1 MFALPPVSEGA
12 AQMVK
17 IRHDLPRR
25 ADGLPDTDAWL
36 ASLADGVGGE
46 SVETAVGLIHDD
58 RCLEYGLEIAQLLM
72 QLGFD
77 TDSVVTGLLCEA
89 AGSRLLDPAM
99 VGDCVG
105 RGIAGQLEALLRV
118 SSTHVYKLSSSPM
131 LRSQAEDQVDN
142 IRHLLV
148 ALIDDPRVAV
158 VKLAERVVALRQAKS
173 AAPDVQRRVANEALR
188 IFAPLAGRL
197 GIWEL
202 KWALEDLAFRYLNP
216 AEYKEIAAALDSR
229 REERERS
236 VEAVVAEFKERLTRA
251 GIEAD
256 VVGRAKHIYSIWRK
270 MGRKSIDFGQVYDVQ
285 AVRVVVERIAQ
296 CYAVLGV
303 VHTAWH
309 HIPSEFD
316 DYIANPKDNGYR
328 SIHTAVIGP
337 GGRMLEVQIRTAR
350 MHEESELG
358 VCAHWSYK
366 GDEGEAL
373 RSRKIQW
380 LRQVLQWHD
389 DIDVYGTDGQLP
401 DRETVAEADDR
412 VYVATPDGDV
422 LDLSWGA
429 TPVDFAYRVHTEI
442 GHRCVGARVDG
453 VEVPLNTRLFT
464 GQRVEI
470 VTGPEERPRRE
481 WLNPALGFVKTA
493 RARSKIQSWFREQ
506 LFESNVAAGRALLFE
521 TVERLGLTAD
531 LPELAAQMGYET
543 ENDLLA
549 AVGVGECQVIDL
561 VRVMGQRGRAAE
573 TPAAGPA
580 AVSPSGPAVQG
591 VRIVGDDRQ
600 GLLRD
605 VTSVLAALDI
615 DVVSTRARS
624 QSAGET
630 ATILLEVQ
638 ADNVLQFA
646 RALDRLRRVPSVRE
660 VRRL

>member
-1 MFALPPVSEGA
+1 
-12 AQMVK
+12 MVK

-36 ASLADGVGGE
+36 ASVDDGDGCGAIAAATCLV
-46 SVETAVGLIHDD
+46 HDE
-58 RCLEYGLEIAQLLM
+58 RCLEYGLEVAQLLM
-72 QLGFD
+72 QLGLD
-77 TDSVVTGLLCEA
+77 TDSVVTGLLCEV
-89 AGSRLLDPAM
+89 AGTGLLQPAM
-99 VGDCVG
+99 VRDRLGA
-105 RGIAGQLEALLRV
+105 GIAGQLDALLRV
-118 SSTHVYKLSSSPM
+118 NSTHVYKLSSSPM

-158 VKLAERVVALRQAKS
+158 VKLAERVVALRMAKS

-197 GIWEL
+197 GVWEL
-202 KWALEDLAFRYLNP
+202 KWALEDLGFRYLNP
-216 AEYKEIAAALDSR
+216 REYKEIAAALDGR
-229 REERERS
+229 REEREKG
-236 VEAVVAEFKERLTRA
+236 VEAVVADLEGRLARA

-285 AVRVVVERIAQ
+285 AVRVVVESIAQ
-296 CYAVLGV
+296 CYGVLGV
-303 VHTAWH
+303 VHTAWRH
-309 HIPSEFD
+309 VPSEFD

-328 SIHTAVIGP
+328 SIHTAVMGP
-337 GGRMLEVQIRTAR
+337 GGGMLEVQIRTAR

-366 GDEGEAL
+366 GEEGEAL

-389 DIDVYGTDGQLP
+389 DIDVFGANGEANGQLADP
-401 DRETVAEADDR
+401 EAIAEADER
-412 VYVATPDGDV
+412 VYVSTPEGDV

-429 TPVDFAYRVHTEI
+429 TPIDFAYRVHTEV
-442 GHRCVGARVDG
+442 GHRCLGARVDG
-453 VEVPLNTRLFT
+453 VDVPLSTRLFT

-470 VTGPEERPRRE
+470 VTGAEEAPRRE
-481 WLNPALGFVKTA
+481 WLNPALGFVKTGRA
-493 RARSKIQSWFREQ
+493 RAKIQSWFRDQ
-506 LFESNVAAGRALLFE
+506 LAESNIAAGRALLVDTF
-521 TVERLGLTAD
+521 ERLGLVAD
-531 LPELAAQMGYET
+531 LPELARETGHET
-543 ENDLLA
+543 ENDLLQ

-561 VRVMGQRGRAAE
+561 VRLTGQRRRATE
-573 TPAAGPA
+573 PTVPAAADG
-580 AVSPSGPAVQG
+580 VSESSIRG

-605 VTSVLAALDI
+605 VTVVLAALDI
-615 DVVSTRARS
+615 DVVSTRARA

-630 ATILLEVQ
+630 ATIFLEVRLE
-638 ADNVLQFA
+638 DVGRFA
-646 RALDRLRRVPSVRE
+646 EALDALRRVPNVRE
-660 VRRL
+660 VRRV

>member
-1 MFALPPVSEGA
+1 
-12 AQMVK
+12 MVK

-36 ASLADGVGGE
+36 ASVADGDGCGAIAAA
-46 SVETAVGLIHDD
+46 TGLVHDD
-58 RCLEYGLEIAQLLM
+58 RCLEYGLEVAQLLM
-72 QLGFD
+72 QLGLD
-77 TDSVVTGLLCEA
+77 TDSVVTGLLCEVA
-89 AGSRLLDPAM
+89 ATGLLQPAM
-99 VGDCVG
+99 VRDRLGV
-105 RGIAGQLEALLRV
+105 GIAGQLDALLRV
-118 SSTHVYKLSSSPM
+118 NSTHVYKLSSSPM

-158 VKLAERVVALRQAKS
+158 VKLAERVVALRMAKS

-197 GIWEL
+197 GVWEL
-202 KWALEDLAFRYLNP
+202 KWALEDLGFRYLNP
-216 AEYKEIAAALDSR
+216 REYKEIAAALDGR
-229 REERERS
+229 REEREKG
-236 VEAVVAEFKERLTRA
+236 VEAVVADLEGRLARA

-285 AVRVVVERIAQ
+285 AVRVVVESIAQ
-296 CYAVLGV
+296 CYGVLGV
-303 VHTAWH
+303 VHTAWRH
-309 HIPSEFD
+309 VPSEFD

-328 SIHTAVIGP
+328 SIHTAVMGP
-337 GGRMLEVQIRTAR
+337 GGGMLEVQIRTAR

-366 GDEGEAL
+366 GEEGEAL

-389 DIDVYGTDGQLP
+389 DIDVFGANGDANGQLADP
-401 DRETVAEADDR
+401 EAVAEADER
-412 VYVATPDGDV
+412 VYVSTPEGDV

-429 TPVDFAYRVHTEI
+429 TPIDFAYRVHTEV
-442 GHRCVGARVDG
+442 GHRCLGARVDG
-453 VEVPLNTRLFT
+453 VDVPLSTRLFT

-470 VTGPEERPRRE
+470 VTGAEEAPRRE
-481 WLNPALGFVKTA
+481 WLNPALGFVKTGRA
-493 RARSKIQSWFREQ
+493 RAKIQSWFRDQ
-506 LFESNVAAGRALLFE
+506 LAESNIAAGRALLVDTF
-521 TVERLGLTAD
+521 ERLGLVAD
-531 LPELAAQMGYET
+531 LPELARETGHET
-543 ENDLLA
+543 ENDLLQ

-561 VRVMGQRGRAAE
+561 VRLTGQRRRATE
-573 TPAAGPA
+573 PTVPAAADG
-580 AVSPSGPAVQG
+580 VSEPSIRG

-605 VTSVLAALDI
+605 VTVVLAALDI
-615 DVVSTRARS
+615 DVVSTRARA

-630 ATILLEVQ
+630 ATIFLEVRLEG
-638 ADNVLQFA
+638 VGRFA
-646 RALDRLRRVPSVRE
+646 EALDALRGVPNVRE
-660 VRRL
+660 VRRV

>member
-1 MFALPPVSEGA
+1 
-12 AQMVK
+12 MVK

-36 ASLADGVGGE
+36 SSVVDGAGGE
-46 SVETAVGLIHDD
+46 VVGTAVGLIHDD
-58 RCLEYGLEIAQLLM
+58 RCLEYGLEVAQLLV
-72 QLGFD
+72 QLGLD
-77 TDSVVTGLLCEA
+77 TDSVVAGLLCEV
-89 AGSRLLDPAM
+89 AGSGLLDPAIVSDR
-99 VGDCVG
+99 VGP
-105 RGIAGQLEALLRV
+105 GIAEQLEALLRV

-131 LRSQAEDQVDN
+131 VRSQAEDQVDN

-158 VKLAERVVALRQAKS
+158 VKLAERVVALRMAKL
-173 AAPDVQRRVANEALR
+173 AAPDVQRRVANEAQR

-216 AEYKEIAAALDSR
+216 AEYKEIAAALDGR
-229 REERERS
+229 REEREKG
-236 VEAVVAEFKERLTRA
+236 VEAVVADLEDRLARA

-270 MGRKSIDFGQVYDVQ
+270 MGRKSIDFAQVYDVQ
-285 AVRVVVERIAQ
+285 AVRVVVERIPQ

-328 SIHTAVIGP
+328 SIHTAVELP
-337 GGRMLEVQIRTAR
+337 GGAVLEVQIRTAQ

-366 GDEGEAL
+366 GEEGESL
-373 RSRKIQW
+373 QSRKIQW

-389 DIDVYGTDGQLP
+389 DLDVYGPDGQL
-401 DRETVAEADDR
+401 AEADSAAETEAR

-422 LDLSWGA
+422 LDLSHGS

-453 VEVPLNTRLFT
+453 VDVPLNTRLFT

-470 VTGPEERPRRE
+470 VTAAEETPRRE
-481 WLNPALGFVKTA
+481 WLNPALGFVKTGRA
-493 RARSKIQSWFREQ
+493 RAKIQSWFREQ
-506 LFESNVAAGRALLFE
+506 LAESNIAAGRALLFE
-521 TVERLGLTAD
+521 TLERLGLTVD
-531 LPELAAQMGYET
+531 LPELAAETGYET

-561 VRVMGQRGRAAE
+561 VRLVGQRRREAERAPVAPPPG
-573 TPAAGPA
+573 TPPGPA
-580 AVSPSGPAVQG
+580 IQG
-591 VRIVGDDRQ
+591 IRIVGDDRQ

-605 VTSVLAALDI
+605 VTAVLAALDI
-615 DVVSTRARS
+615 DVVSTRARA

-630 ATILLEVQ
+630 AMILLEVQ
-638 ADNVLQFA
+638 VDNVLQFA
-646 RALDRLRRVPSVRE
+646 RALDRLRRVPSIRE
-660 VRRL
+660 VRRR